1 MMNSA
6 ENIKIENCTFDQI
19 DTLVE
24 LSSRTFYHAFVD
36 QNKEDDVLHYINET
50 FKREKLL
57 EELHNKACTFLIAY
71 VDDSAVG
78 YAKISRD
85 KTQKEI
91 EGKKAME
98 IERIY
103 VLPTMIGKKV
113 GKLLME
119 KCLEIAQSENAQVI
133 WLGVWE
139 HNPRAITFYEK
150 WGFEVFSSHG
160 FQLGSDL
167 QTDLL
172 MKKELR

>member
-1 MMNSA
+1 MISH
-6 ENIKIENCTFDQI
+6 ENIKIRYSSIEHI
-19 DTLVE
+19 DLLTE
-24 LSSRTFYHAFVD
+24 LSARTFYHTFVD
-36 QNKEDDVLHYINET
+36 QNKEEDILQYIEENLK
-50 FKREKLL
+50 KRHLL
-57 EELHNKACTFLIAY
+57 EEINNKANTFLIAF
-71 VDDSAVG
+71 VDDTAVG
-78 YAKISRD
+78 YAKVSRD

-91 EGKKAME
+91 EGKKAIE

-113 GKLLME
+113 GKALME
-119 KCLEIAQSENAQVI
+119 KCIDIAKSESAELI

-139 HNPRAITFYEK
+139 HNPRAIKFYEK
-150 WGFEVFSSHG
+150 WGFEIFSSHG